1 MGQAQVH
8 PTAHVDPAA
17 RLGTDATVGPFC
29 LVGPEVTLGDRTQL
43 ISHVQITGRTTLGAD
58 NIVHPFS
65 VLGGPPQMRAVRSED
80 GASPEFGVLIGD
92 GNEFREHVTI
102 NLGTWR
108 DTIIGNRNYL
118 MTGSHLG
125 HDVLVG
131 NDCTFA
137 NDAALAG
144 HCEVGDQV
152 NFGGAAMAQQG
163 CRIGRLAFIG
173 GLVGIN
179 RDLPPFCMV
188 HRTKAVSSLNL
199 VGLRRSGMRES
210 IDPLRRA
217 FDLLYR
223 HGLPLREAADSI
235 EAEVGDDP
243 ACQELIEFVRKAD
256 RGVLRYVSKEPS
268 RRRLFD
274 AARDLGLAVRDDDE
288 DD

>member
-1 MGQAQVH
+1 MGRAEVH
-8 PTAHVDPAA
+8 STAHVDPAA
-17 RLGTDATVGPFC
+17 QLGEDVFVGPFS
-29 LVGPEVTLGDRTQL
+29 LVGAGVALGARTRL
-43 ISHVQITGRTTLGAD
+43 ISHVQIAGPTTLGED
-58 NIVHPFS
+58 NLIHPFA
-65 VLGGPPQMRAVRSED
+65 VVGGPAQMRQSAQPDENE
-80 GASPEFGVLIGD
+80 EFGLRIGD

-102 NLGTWR
+102 NRGTWR
-108 DTIIGNRNYL
+108 DTVVGDGNYL
-118 MTGSHLG
+118 MTGSHVG
-125 HDVLVG
+125 HDVLLG
-131 NDCTFA
+131 NNCTFA

-163 CRIGRLAFIG
+163 TRIGRLSFIG
-173 GLVGIN
+173 GLVGVN

-199 VGLRRSGMRES
+199 VGLRRSGMRAS

-223 HGLPLREAADSI
+223 HGLPLREAADAI
-235 EAEVGDDP
+235 DEAVGDDP

-256 RGVLRYVSKEPS
+256 RGVLRYVSKEPA

-274 AARDLGLAVRDDDE
+274 AAKDLAPSTDDHDDE
-288 DD
+288 